1 METLHEIFNPQFP
14 LHNSIYVSL
23 LVGLVCPLV
32 GVYLI
37 LRRLVFMGVALPQI
51 SSAGIALAF
60 ALPAVGLLGHS
71 HFAHFEGDQRVLA
84 LIGALGLSFGAI
96 LLLALLE
103 RRGRGLP
110 EGRIGVAYALAGAA
124 SILLLSKNP
133 MGERGLLDLLKGEII
148 AVSDMDLR
156 LSLITFGIVTLTLFL
171 FQKEFLLVCFDRD
184 MAGILKK
191 KVLFWDTL
199 LFLLIGLATSMAV
212 LSVGPLVTFGFLL
225 LPPLIAQ
232 VFARNMHQFSGLASA
247 IGGICAFAG
256 FCLAY
261 SLDWP
266 VGPTDVAL
274 LGVVYGLA
282 FVLQQGYL
290 WIRRAKTQI

>member
-1 METLHEIFNPQFP
+1 METLRDIFNPQFP

-23 LVGLVCPLV
+23 LVGLACPLV

-60 ALPAVGLLGHS
+60 ALPSVGLLGHS
-71 HFAHFEGDQRVLA
+71 HLAHFEGDERVLA

-110 EGRIGVAYALAGAA
+110 EGRIGVAYAVAGAA
-124 SILLLSKNP
+124 SILLLAKNP

-148 AVSDMDLR
+148 TVSNIDLTM
-156 LSLITFGIVTLTLFL
+156 SLVTFGLVTLTLLL

-184 MAGILKK
+184 MATILKK

-199 LFLLIGLATSMAV
+199 LFLLIGLAISMAV

-232 VFARNMHQFSGLASA
+232 VFARNMHQFSAFAAA
-247 IGGICAFAG
+247 IGGVTALVG

-274 LGVVYGLA
+274 LGTLYGLA
-282 FVLQQGYL
+282 FCGQQTYL
-290 WIRRAKTQI
+290 WLRKSRT